1 MALEEE
7 KCSMVLHGIISSAE
21 KQEGKGI
28 SRPTKSVGSSFDDKP
43 LWIHTKALNGGGKSG
58 HVTFCNK
65 KVMDSYS

>member
-43 LWIHTKALNGGGKSG
+43 LWIHTKALNGGGNRVWS
-58 HVTFCNK
+58 CNFLQ
-65 KVMDSYS
+65 